1 MVNIVIKADFS
12 DVTTSGTFG
21 INSISY
27 DAIDNLTSVPLT
39 TKPTVVGAVF
49 TVVSPIGTLAAT
61 SGDTVVNKTLFLAG
75 ALNQKV
81 ASFKVTATN
90 DVIKLKDITLTG
102 ANLTA
107 LSNILL
113 TDSVGTV
120 IGTASDVTANG
131 AKFANLDSSSAS
143 SIAMDKSATFYVV
156 ADVNSSTDQSGVVV
170 NVVTAGS
177 NITGSNGALVA
188 MAGVT
193 VVGPSHDVAQNTFKV
208 ALVTPT
214 SKNIATDAMRFTVYA
229 YGKNTVTLSGATFAN
244 VLSGYTGG
252 TLTIV
257 RASDN
262 ATVGTGVGTT
272 GVVTFNAGTTVD
284 ANTSSTYIVKLVGA
298 VVTGATTPDWSVQL
312 TDLEVGTLHAANYP
326 KNAETFPLV
335 TVK

>member
-1 MVNIVIKADFS
+1 M
-12 DVTTSGTFG
+12 
-21 INSISY
+21 
-27 DAIDNLTSVPLT
+27 
-39 TKPTVVGAVF
+39 
-49 TVVSPIGTLAAT
+49 
-61 SGDTVVNKTLFLAG
+61 
-75 ALNQKV
+75 NQKV

-262 ATVGTGVGTT
+262 ATVATGVGTT
-272 GVVTFNAGTTVD
+272 GAVTFNAGTTVD

-298 VVTGATTPDWSVQL
+298 VGNGTATTPDWSVQL
-312 TDLEVGTLHAANYP
+312 TSLQVGTLDAANYP
-326 KNAETFPLV
+326 KNAETFPL
-335 TVK
+335 TSVK